1 MAIRSDSREWQVE
14 QSDAMIAKYEGQIAS
29 RESQLQQ
36 LKKSAQPTARISK
49 LKAESDRK
57 VTFLYL
63 L

>member
-1 MAIRSDSREWQVE
+1 ME

-57 VTFLYL
+57 VIFLHL